1 MTSSRALLLGVL
13 LLLAGTHAEK
23 LGKVPGMDTRGD
35 ATPEVCIH
43 TSLEPVYLPIAR
55 LTSESKK
62 IIFLSEI

>member
-23 LGKVPGMDTRGD
+23 LGKVPGFDTRD

-62 IIFLSEI
+62 SIF